1 MCLLI
6 IDEKNNNIFTKRQ
19 FILLILDFKILEKNK
34 KTINTSSMDD
44 DDPFLCTLN
53 FFNYLPSGD
62 LYDN

>member
-44 DDPFLCTLN
+44 DDPFLCTLK
-53 FFNYLPSGD
+53 FSNYLPSGD
-62 LYDN
+62 LYVY